1 MIHQALTLKMSL
13 RSTKNVLLNDIL
25 LWLMMLRLHQI
36 RDEKLQYDINRKAA
50 EVSALSSGKIDKYEY
65 LTVNEILT
73 SNHQQIIEQAKFTYS
88 LLGKA
93 FEKQIKTI
101 EDQGEKQIKAIQD
114 QGQVKTIKKY
124 DYDAEDTPFIS
135 KQKEIFNEL
144 VDERF
149 EKIVDLDK
157 KKLIPMI

>member
-124 DYDAEDTPFIS
+124 AYDAEDTPLIS

-149 EKIVDLDK
+149 EKIVDLD
-157 KKLIPMI
+157 